1 MRRLWIV
8 AALVTAGCGRGGAD
22 NPPEPMTELT
32 RARAMIRHG
41 QYSKAIPIFQRLS
54 FELSPSQPEAAE
66 VRYYLGECHF
76 QVKDYATAIQEFRRA
91 ADAYPDSPWAPQ
103 ALLRA
108 GDANLRLWKRPELDP
123 SYGEAAFAIYQ
134 ELAGR
139 YPGSEAAERANLH
152 MKELANRFAEKAY
165 KTGVFYQK
173 RRAYD
178 SAIIY
183 FKQIIATYPDAT
195 LAPQALLRM
204 VEIYRSMIYI
214 EELEETC
221 AHLRR
226 YYPDLPGIA
235 ERCPAPA
242 AAP

>member
-1 MRRLWIV
+1 MGRVWMV
-8 AALVTAGCGRGGAD
+8 AVLVAAGCGRGGPDVA
-22 NPPEPMTELT
+22 PEPMSVLA
-32 RARAMIRHG
+32 RARGMVRRG
-41 QYSKAIPIFQRLS
+41 DFGKAIPLFQRLT
-54 FELSPSQPEAAE
+54 FELPPSQPEAAE
-66 VRYYLGECHF
+66 VRFYLGECYF
-76 QVKDYATAIQEFRRA
+76 QERDFPAAIDEYRRA
-91 ADAYPDSPWAPQ
+91 ADAFPDSPWAPQ

-108 GDANLRLWKRPELDP
+108 GDANLRMWKRAELDP
-123 SYGEAAFAIYQ
+123 TYGEAAIAIYQ

-139 YPGSEAAERANLH
+139 YPGSEAAVRASLH
-152 MKELANRFAEKAY
+152 VRDLKNRFAEKSY
-165 KTGVFYQK
+165 KTGLFYQK

-195 LAPQALLRM
+195 LAPQALMRL
-204 VEIYRSMIYI
+204 VDIYRAISYG

-226 YYPDLPGIA
+226 YYPDLRGLA

-242 AAP
+242 AQ

>member
-1 MRRLWIV
+1 MRRVWVV
-8 AALVTAGCGRGGAD
+8 AALVAACGRGGPD
-22 NPPEPMTELT
+22 VLPEPMTELA
-32 RARAMIRHG
+32 RARGMIRHG
-41 QYSKAIPIFQRLS
+41 RYGKAIPIFQRLS
-54 FELSPSQPEAAE
+54 FELAPSQPEAAE

-76 QVKDYATAIQEFRRA
+76 QTKDYATAIQEFRRA
-91 ADAYPDSPWAPQ
+91 ADAFPDSPWAPQ

-123 SYGEAAFAIYQ
+123 SYGEAAFAVYQ
-134 ELAGR
+134 ELVGR
-139 YPGSEAAERANLH
+139 YPGSEAAERAGVH
-152 MKELANRFAEKAY
+152 VKELQNRFAEKAY
-165 KTGVFYQK
+165 RTGLFYQK

-183 FKQIIATYPDAT
+183 YKQIIATYPDAA

-204 VEIYRSMIYI
+204 VEIYRTITYR
-214 EELEETC
+214 EELDETC

-226 YYPDLPGIA
+226 YYPDLPGLA

-242 AAP
+242 GAP

>member
-1 MRRLWIV
+1 MS
-8 AALVTAGCGRGGAD
+8 
-22 NPPEPMTELT
+22 ELA
-32 RARAMIRHG
+32 RARTMIRHG
-41 QYSKAIPIFQRLS
+41 QYGKAIPVFQRLS
-54 FELSPSQPEAAE
+54 FELAPSLPEAAE

-76 QVKDYATAIQEFRRA
+76 QTKDYATAIQEFRRA
-91 ADAYPDSPWAPQ
+91 ADAFPDSPWAPQ

-123 SYGEAAFAIYQ
+123 TYGEAAFAIYQ

-139 YPGSEAAERANLH
+139 YPGTEAAERATLH
-152 MKELANRFAEKAY
+152 VRELKNRFAEKAY
-165 KTGVFYQK
+165 KTGLFYQK

-183 FKQIIATYPDAT
+183 FKQIIANYPDAT

-204 VEIYRSMIYI
+204 VEIYRAMFYL
-214 EELEETC
+214 EEREETC

-226 YYPDLPGIA
+226 YYPGLSGIA
-235 ERCPAPA
+235 ERCPPPA
-242 AAP
+242 ATP

>member
-1 MRRLWIV
+1 MARWWV
-8 AALVTAGCGRGGAD
+8 MALLLAGACGKGGAD
-22 NPPEPMTELT
+22 LPPDPMTDLA
-32 RARAMIRHG
+32 RARELVRQG
-41 QYSKAIPIFQRLS
+41 RYGKAIPAYQRLS
-54 FELSPSQPEAAE
+54 FELAPSQPEAAE

-76 QVKDYATAIQEFRRA
+76 QTGDYATAIQEFRRA
-91 ADAYPDSPWAPQ
+91 ADAFPDSPWAPQ

-108 GDANLRLWKRPELDP
+108 GDANLRMWKRPELDP
-123 SYGEAAFAIYQ
+123 TYGEAALAIYQ

-139 YPGSEAAERANLH
+139 YPGSDAAARAALH
-152 MKELANRFAEKAY
+152 ARELKERFAEKAY
-165 KTGVFYQK
+165 KTGLFYQK

-183 FKQIIATYPDAT
+183 FKQVIATYPETT
-195 LAPQALLRM
+195 LTPQALLRL
-204 VEIYRSMIYI
+204 VEIYRSIFYV

-226 YYPDLPGIA
+226 YYPDLRGIA

-242 AAP
+242 AP

>member
-1 MRRLWIV
+1 MV
-8 AALVTAGCGRGGAD
+8 AALVAAGCGRGEPDVA
-22 NPPEPMTELT
+22 PAPMTELA
-32 RARAMIRHG
+32 RARTMIRHG
-41 QYSKAIPIFQRLS
+41 QYGRAIAVLQRLS
-54 FELSPSQPEAAE
+54 FELAPAQAEAAE

-76 QVKDYATAIQEFRRA
+76 QTKDYATAIQEFRRA
-91 ADAYPDSPWAPQ
+91 ADAFPDSPWAPQ

-108 GDANLRLWKRPELDP
+108 GDANLRMWKRPELDP
-123 SYGEAAFAIYQ
+123 TYGEAAYAVYQ

-139 YPGSEAAERANLH
+139 YPGSEAAERASLH
-152 MKELANRFAEKAY
+152 VRELANRFAEKAY
-165 KTGVFYQK
+165 KTGLFYQK

-183 FKQIIATYPDAT
+183 FKQIIATYPDAA
-195 LAPQALLRM
+195 LAPQALLRL
-204 VEIYRSMIYI
+204 VEIYRTMIYL

-226 YYPDLPGIA
+226 YYPDLQGIA